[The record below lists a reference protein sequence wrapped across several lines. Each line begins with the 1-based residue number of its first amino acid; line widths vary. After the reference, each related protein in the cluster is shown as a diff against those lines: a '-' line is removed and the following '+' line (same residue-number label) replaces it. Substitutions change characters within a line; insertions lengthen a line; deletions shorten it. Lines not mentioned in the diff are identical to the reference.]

1 VKTRKAMSSERKQLL
16 TRAECSALRGIA
28 IVGIFLH
35 NYCHWL
41 KGIVREN
48 EYTFTM
54 SNSEGMWHAL
64 THPDSNWMLHLLS
77 FFGHYGVPVFLFL
90 SGYGLV
96 LKYERNSH
104 AATAP
109 TSGMPVL
116 QFVRHHYL
124 KLFRMMIVGFVAFTM
139 IDMITPGRHHYQV
152 LDIVGQLG
160 MFNNLLPD
168 PDHIIWPGPYWFFG
182 LMMQLYIVYRL
193 VLYRR
198 HWAVTV
204 ALMAVCCLV
213 QLVCDPTGDT
223 LNRLRYNFI
232 GGMLPFGMGLLLARW
247 SMYTSLLSNEKAT
260 SHLSS
265 SGESWGRMLQGSWK
279 GLLLILSTAFV
290 VAFSFNYLTWFFVPV
305 FVITASIG
313 LVKLL
318 PVGVMNV
325 LCWLG
330 SISAALFVCHPILRK
345 IFIPMSMWG
354 DVYAG
359 LLLYIVSSVCVAWVF
374 KLLIDKIPK

>member
-1 VKTRKAMSSERKQLL
+1 M
-16 TRAECSALRGIA
+16 RGIA

-48 EYTFTM
+48 EYTFNM
-54 SNSEGMWHAL
+54 GNSEGMWHSL
-64 THPDSNWMLHLLS
+64 THPDGNLLLHLFS

-96 LKYERNSH
+96 LKYEK
-104 AATAP
+104 AARSSSSAAAGM
-109 TSGMPVL
+109 SGMR
-116 QFVRHHYL
+116 FIGHHYQ

-152 LDIVGQLG
+152 LDILGQLG

-168 PDHIIWPGPYWFFG
+168 PDHVIWPGPYWFFG

-193 VLYRR
+193 LLYRR
-198 HWAVTV
+198 HWAFTV
-204 ALMAVCCLV
+204 VLMVVCWLV
-213 QLVCDPTGDT
+213 QMVCEPTGDM
-223 LNRLRYNFI
+223 LNRLRYNFV

-247 SMYTSLLSNEKAT
+247 NSFTFTAMHSVVVLAFST
-260 SHLSS
+260 
-265 SGESWGRMLQGSWK
+265 
-279 GLLLILSTAFV
+279 GLV
-290 VAFSFNYLTWFFVPV
+290 VLFSFNYQTWFFVPI
-305 FVITASIG
+305 FIISASIA

-318 PVGVMNV
+318 PQVVNSW
-325 LCWLG
+325 LDWLG
-330 SISAALFVCHPILRK
+330 VISAALFVCHPILRK

-359 LLLYIVSSVCVAWVF
+359 LLLYIVSSICVAWVF
-374 KLLIDKIPK
+374 KLLIDKIPNGFSLHPKS

>member
-1 VKTRKAMSSERKQLL
+1 MSSERKQLL

-96 LKYERNSH
+96 LKYERNTH
-104 AATAP
+104 TATAP
-109 TSGMPVL
+109 ASGMPVL

-213 QLVCDPTGDT
+213 QMVCDPTGDT

-247 SMYTSLLSNEKAT
+247 SMHTSLLSNEKAT

-265 SGESWGRMLQGSWK
+265 SRESWERMLQGSWK
-279 GLLLILSTAFV
+279 GLLLILSTGLV
-290 VAFSFNYLTWFFVPV
+290 IAFSFNYLTWFFVPV

-318 PVGVMNV
+318 PAGVMNV
-325 LCWLG
+325 WCWLG